1 MEIVYKVI
9 WILRKFIIMRDM
21 FNKRQRFSLRKYS
34 FGVAS
39 VLLGVSIFSNAQGAQ
54 ADETVA
60 PTTAGM
66 ETTAEPDV
74 VVEQSIPTT
83 ASVAPATTEN
93 TPSSVSTVLASDT
106 QSASSKQPSN
116 FNN

>member
-1 MEIVYKVI
+1 METVYKVI

-60 PTTAGM
+60 PTTAVWKQLLSQM
-66 ETTAEPDV
+66 
-74 VVEQSIPTT
+74 
-83 ASVAPATTEN
+83 
-93 TPSSVSTVLASDT
+93 SSW
-106 QSASSKQPSN
+106 SN
-116 FNN
+116 QRQQHQ